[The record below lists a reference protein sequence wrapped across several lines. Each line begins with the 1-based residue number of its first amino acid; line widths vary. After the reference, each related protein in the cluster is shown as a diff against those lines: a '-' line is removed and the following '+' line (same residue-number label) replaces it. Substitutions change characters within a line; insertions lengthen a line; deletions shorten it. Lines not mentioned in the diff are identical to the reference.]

1 MNNYGDKKRSP
12 FVIAISWVAA
22 IASLALVYFATRAM
36 ISDILSFRSC
46 SINDSGLSVV
56 NCGKQAISFGDVLL
70 AVLLL
75 LSILLSVS
83 LFTGAWRASR
93 RRKRA

>member
-12 FVIAISWVAA
+12 FVIAIAWIAA
-22 IASLALVYFATRAM
+22 VMSLSLVYFATRAM

-46 SINDSGLSVV
+46 SVNDSGLTVV
-56 NCGKQAISFGDVLL
+56 SCGKQAITLGDVLL
-70 AVLLL
+70 GVLLL
-75 LSILLSVS
+75 LSILLSIS